1 MNTIRRLEIDPFD
14 LDTTFEYD
22 VREVIELSL
31 EEAEHLR
38 GQLKQ
43 ASLQVE
49 NYISIKEKQERVWR
63 ANLDLPF

>member
-1 MNTIRRLEIDPFD
+1 MSAIRRLEIDPFD
-14 LDTTFEYD
+14 LDTCFDYD

-38 GQLKQ
+38 GQLIQ
-43 ASLQVE
+43 ASLQVA
-49 NYISIKEKQERVWR
+49 NYISIKEKQEGVWR